1 MSAGAAVSMA
11 ALCVS
16 EPLTLMS
23 GSKGSGGGSTA
34 HSSLSCSLSLS
45 FSLSLSSRALSPSVT
60 HTLTHTHTEAQT
72 EGKSESQTHTHTHT
86 QSKEEG
92 ALRLPGRT
100 QPGICNRS
108 VWKEWG
114 ARVRG
119 WDGLLRI
126 YPVIRQIQGE
136 KKFFPLLKRRLVHYY
151 S

>member
-34 HSSLSCSLSLS
+34 HSSLSCSLSLFLALS
-45 FSLSLSSRALSPSVT
+45 LLSRSLSLC
-60 HTLTHTHTEAQT
+60 HTHTE
-72 EGKSESQTHTHTHT
+72 
-86 QSKEEG
+86 SKEEG

-119 WDGLLRI
+119 WHGRLRI
-126 YPVIRQIQGE
+126 YPAIRQI
-136 KKFFPLLKRRLVHYY
+136 
-151 S
+151 

>member
-45 FSLSLSSRALSPSVT
+45 RSLSPLALSLPLSHT
-60 HTLTHTHTEAQT
+60 HSHTHTQRHRLKERARAR
-72 EGKSESQTHTHTHT
+72 HTHTHT

-126 YPVIRQIQGE
+126 YPAIRQI
-136 KKFFPLLKRRLVHYY
+136 
-151 S
+151 